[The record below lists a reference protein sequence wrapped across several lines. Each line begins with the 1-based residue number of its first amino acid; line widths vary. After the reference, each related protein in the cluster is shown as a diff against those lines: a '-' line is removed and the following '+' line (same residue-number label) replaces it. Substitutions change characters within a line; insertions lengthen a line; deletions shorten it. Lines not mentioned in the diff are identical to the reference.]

1 MKNRHIYNID
11 ENGSLW
17 IIAYRGHYED

>member
-17 IIAYRGHYED
+17 VIACRGHYED